1 MNATKF
7 TFTTTW
13 LENQRLTDYLKGK
26 KKTVLIFM
34 RFYGCRLCQID
45 IDRIIEN
52 YEYIEKHNS
61 QVLIVLQTEPHI
73 IREQREEIDTPIT
86 LICDPDH
93 QLYKLYNVGIHNLKD
108 RPDAVTEKLNMAIK
122 LGYKKVENNQK
133 EIAKQL
139 PATFIIN
146 NEARITFSYYGIHT
160 GDTLDIKEILK
171 ELNCDKNQ

>member
-1 MNATKF
+1 MEKIKEGMIAPEF
-7 TFTTTW
+7 TFTTPW

-93 QLYKLYNVGIHNLKD
+93 QLYKLYNVGIH
-108 RPDAVTEKLNMAIK
+108 RSE
-122 LGYKKVENNQK
+122 E
-133 EIAKQL
+133 
-139 PATFIIN
+139 
-146 NEARITFSYYGIHT
+146 HT
-160 GDTLDIKEILK
+160 SE
-171 ELNCDKNQ
+171 